1 MTTIYLIRH
10 AEAEGNLYR
19 RIHGQYDSLV
29 TDNGYRQIK
38 ALEKRFQDVPVDAVY
53 SSDLF
58 RTMTTARAICLPKGL
73 PLRTRRDLREIYMG
87 EWEDRSWAGVDH
99 REHERMALFAASSPD
114 FRAPGGGESYM
125 DLRRRGAAAILDIAA
140 KHPGQT
146 VAVLAHGTIIRHVL
160 ARFRGIGLGPEEM
173 AKTNHSDNTAVSKL
187 EIQDGKVNIVYTDD
201 NSHLDESISTLA
213 QQHWWKE
220 DGKRVDVN
228 LWFQPLDLSKAAAQT
243 YYADCRAEA
252 WQNLYGN
259 LDRYTGTGF
268 LADAMTLS
276 RKDPR
281 NVWAAMRGKKR
292 AGILQ
297 MDLTRDA
304 NDRAGYISF
313 IYLNPEYRGLD
324 LGIQIIGKAVSVV
337 RPMGRDKLRL
347 SCSQA
352 NKTALQFYAKYGFR
366 VIGSV
371 PGAYASLNIMEK
383 YIGYD
388 YQGELDE

>member
-19 RIHGQYDSLV
+19 RVHGQYDSLV

-38 ALEKRFQDVPVDAVY
+38 ALEKRFQNVPVDAVY

-58 RTMTTARAICLPKGL
+58 RTMTTARAIYVPKGL

-87 EWEDRSWAGVDH
+87 EWEDRSWAGVD
-99 REHERMALFAASSPD
+99 RTEHEMMTLFAASSPA
-114 FRAPGGGESYM
+114 FRAPGGESYIE
-125 DLRRRGAAAILDIAA
+125 LRRRGTAAILDIAA

-146 VAVLAHGTIIRHVL
+146 VAVFAHGTIIRHTL
-160 ARFRGIGLGPEEM
+160 AQFRGIGLGPEEM

-187 EIQDGKVNIVYTDD
+187 EIEDGKVTIVYTDD

-220 DGKRVDVN
+220 DGKKVDVN
-228 LWFQPLDLSKAAAQT
+228 LWFQPLDLSKAAAQA
-243 YYADCRAEA
+243 YYADCRADA
-252 WQNLYGN
+252 WRNLYGN

-276 RKDPR
+276 KKDPR
-281 NVWAAMRGKKR
+281 NVWAAMKGKKR

-304 NDRAGYISF
+304 NVRAGYISF
-313 IYLNPEYRGLD
+313 IYLNPEYRGLG
-324 LGIQIIGKAVSVV
+324 LGIQVISKAVSVV

-366 VIGSV
+366 VTGTV
-371 PGAYASLNIMEK
+371 PGAYACLNTMEK
-383 YIGYD
+383 YIGYE